1 MLSQER
7 LSEIEAERAA
17 KKLAA
22 HQAAEQKLKE
32 AAMPPRMQLAAQV
45 ATHPPFPPFPGAHY
59 PCLTGLASYRHLVH
73 PSHMLP
79 SLYMLTHKARPLARP
94 AMSA

>member
-1 MLSQER
+1 MLQER
-7 LSEIEAERAA
+7 LAEIKAERAA

-45 ATHPPFPPFPGAHY
+45 VITARSVQ
-59 PCLTGLASYRHLVH
+59 CLHCQMHMQSAGR
-73 PSHMLP
+73 PSADH
-79 SLYMLTHKARPLARP
+79 S
-94 AMSA
+94 